1 MLKLRKKNDEEIG
14 LEIGGVKMKA
24 EIISTSTPLLQ
35 GQDSNKNV
43 AFLTRELT
51 AMGIFVEQVVTV
63 KDDPQYL
70 KQALEAAESRSEI
83 IFVIG
88 GLGPNEADISKE
100 TISEYLD
107 VPLALDNE
115 TEERIISYHQN
126 SDFKMPKNNQLQALI
141 LMNSIPLHNIT
152 GLAAG
157 FFYKSEKHTYILM
170 PGPFDEFKSMF
181 VENTRPLIIEH
192 LLNDLA
198 VETKKFSLY
207 GLTMTQ
213 TKEKLSDL
221 IAFEGNPFIG
231 VYFEEEEI
239 EVQITARAKS
249 KDKVRKMVDESS
261 EKIDDR
267 VGDYIF
273 GEGENRLSHVVK
285 NLLKEQEKTIT
296 AAESLTGGAFM
307 DMISAEPE
315 SSSITEGGIVT
326 YSENIKNSALGVTKK
341 TLEKF
346 GVVSPQCAIEM
357 AEKALKM
364 FEADIAVSLTGVAGP
379 ASHDGQIPGTV
390 WIGVAQDGKETFA
403 KKFHFGYK
411 RVRNRKH
418 SVLSAMNLARLALLD
433 KPIEDQVFFN
443 DDDN

>member
-70 KQALEAAESRSEI
+70 KQALEAAEIRSEI

-107 VPLALDNE
+107 IPLALDNE
-115 TEERIISYHQN
+115 TEDRIISYHQN
-126 SDFKMPKNNQLQALI
+126 SDLKMPEDNQLQALI
-141 LMNSIPLHNIT
+141 LMDSIPLRNIT

-157 FFYKSEKHTYILM
+157 FMYTNEKHTYILL
-170 PGPFDEFKSMF
+170 PGPFDEFKPMF
-181 VENTRPLIIEH
+181 LENTKPLIIQE
-192 LLNDLA
+192 LLDDL
-198 VETKKFSLY
+198 VFKTHNLSLY
-207 GLTMTQ
+207 GLTMAQ
-213 TKEKLSDL
+213 IQEKLSDL
-221 IAFEGNPFIG
+221 ISYKDNPFVG
-231 VYFEEEEI
+231 VYFEEEEAEI
-239 EVQITARAKS
+239 QITARAKS
-249 KDKVRKMVDESS
+249 EDKVESML
-261 EKIDDR
+261 EKTTEKVMDR
-267 VGDYIF
+267 VGDDVF
-273 GEGENRLSHVVK
+273 SENGQRLSHVVK
-285 NLLKEQEKTIT
+285 ELLNEQEKTIT

-315 SSSITEGGIVT
+315 SSKVTEAGIVT
-326 YSENIKNSALGVTKK
+326 YSENIKNGALGVTKK
-341 TLEKF
+341 TLDKY
-346 GVVSPQCAIEM
+346 GVVSAECAIEM
-357 AEKALKM
+357 AEKAMKM

-379 ASHDGQIPGTV
+379 SSHDGEIPGTV
-390 WIGVAQDGKETFA
+390 WIGVAQEDKETFA
-403 KKFHFGYK
+403 KRFHFGYK
-411 RVRNRKH
+411 RIRNRKH
-418 SVLSAMNLARLALLD
+418 SVLSAMNLARLVLLD
-433 KPIEDQVFFN
+433 KPIKDQVFF
-443 DDDN
+443 DDED